1 MIPFTLASLNAAH
14 AVVPSPFAAPA
25 AAAPLAAPAPPPAP
39 AAATAPA
46 PAPAPARDPTARLAE
61 ALAKSERAATKKR

>member
-14 AVVPSPFAAPA
+14 AVVPSPFAAAPA
-25 AAAPLAAPAPPPAP
+25 AAAPLAAPAPSPAP

-61 ALAKSERAATKKR
+61 ALAKSERAAKKR